1 MVAEKNAQSGLS
13 GFTSNSQASR
23 WGLFLWVVA
32 QTINIF
38 EQMLDIFRSDMES
51 IQASARPGTEAWV
64 RWKVRQFQYDA
75 TVTQV
80 AQLNTT
86 TLTVEYPIVNTSM
99 QIITRVAT
107 QVAQNKT
114 VLVKVAKS
122 DPPTPLAAGEETAL
136 AAYIDLWGVA
146 GVNYQIINEDS
157 DKIEVAG
164 TVFYDGQYNA
174 VIQQSVEDALR
185 NYLASLDFNGI
196 ITVQD
201 VVDVI
206 QAVPGVIDVNLSQ
219 IRVRKDSIPYSSGVD
234 LYNLSLGVNAVQY
247 RSFAG
252 YVTEE
257 NTSGHTFA
265 DTLTYSPQY

>member
-1 MVAEKNAQSGLS
+1 
-13 GFTSNSQASR
+13 
-23 WGLFLWVVA
+23 
-32 QTINIF
+32 
-38 EQMLDIFRSDMES
+38 
-51 IQASARPGTEAWV
+51 V